1 MTTTTMHLPV
11 SMPAAKAASTKPAS
25 ATPAKGFWRSF
36 FEALMEA
43 RMRAALRELE
53 MHRNLVPQD
62 VLKAAGYTPTAA
74 DDGAMPF
81 TRAR

>member
-1 MTTTTMHLPV
+1 
-11 SMPAAKAASTKPAS
+11 
-25 ATPAKGFWRSF
+25 
-36 FEALMEA
+36 
-43 RMRAALRELE
+43 MRAALRELE

>member
-1 MTTTTMHLPV
+1 MTTTTLNLPV
-11 SMPAAKAASTKPAS
+11 SMPAAKAAPAKPA
-25 ATPAKGFWRSF
+25 AAPAKGFWRCF

-43 RMRAALRELE
+43 RMRAALREID
-53 MHRNLVPQD
+53 MHRHLVPHD

-81 TRAR
+81 TRER